1 MLALSWQKI
10 SFKFFSYVWI
20 FMKENKLP
28 SGLLSD
34 QQLIHPTH
42 IPCKFKWILLN
53 LKYVIWV
60 CFHPSSPIENSGL
73 TTYWQFNLNLLVKW
87 CVGVRYQECLMMI
100 KVSIYA
106 ICNHRLL
113 TNKMVILHIVHSYL
127 V

>member
-42 IPCKFKWILLN
+42 IPCKFK
-53 LKYVIWV
+53 
-60 CFHPSSPIENSGL
+60 
-73 TTYWQFNLNLLVKW
+73 
-87 CVGVRYQECLMMI
+87 
-100 KVSIYA
+100 
-106 ICNHRLL
+106 
-113 TNKMVILHIVHSYL
+113 
-127 V
+127 